1 MFNFIRFY
9 DIDITKILGQEPQF
23 YFKEYKI
30 PVKRQKGH
38 KKPIK
43 RRRMLKR

>member
-1 MFNFIRFY
+1 MFNY
-9 DIDITKILGQEPQF
+9 SNVDVNKILGQEQYIYARP
-23 YFKEYKI
+23 YKT

-38 KKPIK
+38 KKPTK